1 MSCRLRVASAAAMA
15 LAAAWSAPA
24 LRADTL
30 CLKDGRII
38 DGKTITRDGDTLH
51 VRFDHGE
58 VVIPQA
64 LVLDVVIDAEAK
76 DAAKSQAISKKI
88 ADRKAYIEQV
98 KALSEWRNRKMEST
112 KHFDFE
118 STVPPHI
125 FTSYRDLME
134 AYFTDFQKKW
144 KVDVRKEDRLK
155 VCFYGNPDMF
165 HQVGGV
171 PHGVLGYFTPWHPY
185 ELNVYYDRLDETETI
200 DTMFHEANHY
210 LQKLLN
216 VEFDMPHFPGE
227 SLAEYYGASTWDDKT
242 KKLTVGLIQE
252 GRLAEVQIDVA
263 AGKMMSLETMISSA
277 SDNGMYEHYTW
288 GWSLVHFLMNRDKY
302 AAKFQRFVTTL
313 ATGKDVQRSDGHNGG
328 DRVKSMSGDEVLH
341 VFMKCLELKDKDALK
356 ALEKEWH
363 GYVTRGIENQSVRGF
378 EEAGL
383 RALHTPPSRPLRAR
397 MLLQKALD
405 GGTKNPHTWL
415 TMGELC
421 LTGEGDPNDKPDTRR
436 ATEMLN
442 KAIELD
448 PLVAEAYYVLGS
460 VQERDG
466 KKDEAKRLRGLAHEL
481 DPDNPRYDPDHQTF
495 VGVGPNK

>member
-1 MSCRLRVASAAAMA
+1 MTGRTRVAAVVAMA
-15 LAAAWSAPA
+15 VAAPWCAPS

-38 DGKTITRDGDTLH
+38 DGKPMTRDGDSIR

-64 LVLDVVIDAEAK
+64 LVLDVVLDAEAK
-76 DAAKSQAISKKI
+76 DAAKSQAMAKRI

-98 KALSEWRNRKMEST
+98 KALSEWRNRKMEAT

-144 KVDVRKEDRLK
+144 KVDLRKEDRLK
-155 VCFYGNPDMF
+155 VCFYGNPEMF

-171 PHGVLGYFTPWHPY
+171 GRGVLGYFTPWHPY
-185 ELNVYYDRLDETETI
+185 ELNIYYDRLDETETI

-227 SLAEYYGASTWDDKT
+227 SLAEYYGASKWDDKT
-242 KKLTVGLIQE
+242 KKLTVGLLQE
-252 GRLAEVQIDVA
+252 GRLAEVQIDIA
-263 AGKMMSLETMISSA
+263 AGKMMSLETMISS
-277 SDNGMYEHYTW
+277 NEGLYEHYTW
-288 GWSLVHFLMNRDKY
+288 GWSLVHFLMNREKY
-302 AAKFQRFVTTL
+302 APKFQRFVTTL
-313 ATGKDVQRSDGHNGG
+313 ATGKEVQRSEGHNGG
-328 DRVKSMSGDEVLH
+328 DRIKTASGEEVLK
-341 VFMKCLELKDKDALK
+341 VFMKCLELKDKEALK

-363 GYVTRGIENQSVRGF
+363 EYVTRGIEAKSARGY

-383 RALHTPPSRPLRAR
+383 RALHTPPSRPMKAR
-397 MLLQKALD
+397 MLLQKAID
-405 GGTKNPHTWL
+405 AGTTNAHTYL
-415 TMGELC
+415 VMGELYRD
-421 LTGEGDPNDKPDTRR
+421 GEGDSNDKPDLKR
-436 ATEMLN
+436 ATEMIN
-442 KAIELD
+442 KSIELD
-448 PLVAEAYYVLGS
+448 PLVAEAYWDLGG
-460 VQERDG
+460 VRDLDG
-466 KKDEAKRLRGLAHEL
+466 KKDEGKRLKGLAHEL
-481 DPDNPRYDPDHQTF
+481 DPDDLRFDPDRLQ
-495 VGVGPNK
+495 VLAPGGPPKK